1 MFTGIVSHIG
11 AITAID
17 TLPEGRRFQ
26 ISADL
31 DYSTLKI
38 GASIAHSGVCLTV
51 TELDPASQRYTV
63 EAWEE
68 ALRLTTAGN
77 WTVGSRVNLERALK
91 VGDELGG
98 HIVSGHI
105 DGKAEIT
112 AITGEGDATRF
123 VLRAPEPLAKFIA
136 PKGSVAL
143 DGTSLTVNRVS
154 EAHFD
159 VLLIAHSLAVTT
171 WGTRVTGDDVNLEV
185 DTMARYAARLLETR

>member
-11 AITAID
+11 TITAIE
-17 TLPEGRRFQ
+17 TLPQGRRFQ

-31 DYSTLKI
+31 DYSTLLI

-51 TELDPASQRYTV
+51 TEINAASERYTV

-68 ALRLTTAGN
+68 ALRLTTA
-77 WTVGSRVNLERALK
+77 
-91 VGDELGG
+91 
-98 HIVSGHI
+98 GHI

-159 VLLIAHSLAVTT
+159 VLLIAHSLSVTT
-171 WGTRVTGDDVNLEV
+171 WGTRDTGDDVNLEV